1 MPTSVGMKAPSNQI
15 LTSVDIRGDTPY
27 IDRYQS
33 LQVLVAGMRDQH
45 N

>member
-1 MPTSVGMKAPSNQI
+1 MSTSVGIEAPSNQI
-15 LTSVDIRGDTPY
+15 LTPVDIRGDTPY
-27 IDRYQS
+27 IDHYQS